1 LCKLPGNFH
10 FVRQGISSQSVAGQV
25 ARRYASNVNFE
36 WDEQKNRENI
46 RKHGLDFEDVWEVFK
61 GPLRVNLDTRVDY
74 GEDRWTGI
82 GLLGNRIVVV
92 TFIMRGTLTRRI
104 ISLRKAS
111 RHERKKFEEEIR
123 DGLGAD

>member
-1 LCKLPGNFH
+1 MD
-10 FVRQGISSQSVAGQV
+10 
-25 ARRYASNVNFE
+25 FE
-36 WDEQKNRENI
+36 WDEHKNRQNI
-46 RKHGLDFEDVWEVFK
+46 RKHGLDFADAWEVFE
-61 GPLRVNLDTRVDY
+61 GPVRVNLDTRANY
-74 GEDRWTGI
+74 GEDRWSGV

-92 TFIMRGTLTRRI
+92 SFTIRGEETRRI